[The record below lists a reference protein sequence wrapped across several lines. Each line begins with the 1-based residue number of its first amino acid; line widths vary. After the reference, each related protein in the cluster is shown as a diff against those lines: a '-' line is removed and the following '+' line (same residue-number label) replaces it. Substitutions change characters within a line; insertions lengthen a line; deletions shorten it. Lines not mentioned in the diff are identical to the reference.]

1 MQDSNALNFEFADKF
16 GLQSGFENSEFNP
29 GEEKYTSGDVQI
41 IKLLKDLQPNA
52 KLLDYTHSNYQA
64 LYISQYYGFE
74 GRHTPPEKPAFT
86 YTDKNGNTKSA
97 LFKAQLNTK
106 PGQIDTSTTFQL
118 KLNLSAKTK
127 ECNYQLSVPYYV
139 ELGTTST
146 PASAVILETSD
157 FEDLEYYI
165 EISRGRIID
174 SFSKIVQR
182 QFLSEINAYAGR
194 ASELKWLY
202 ERAPDFALD
211 KRADEKLTK
220 DLITL
225 LNYDTEGWFWF
236 FKDSSTAFIKCIE
249 HIKDHFE
256 LFKYLAAQPGLV
268 YRIYRSLDKVSEWNN
283 KLEENR
289 MIFASIVDRICKD
302 MGYYQL
308 AYDNNEGPASFRV
321 DNEHYV
327 ESFVLE
333 DGDDNGGRI
342 KLNQIEIQSFER
354 SPLKVSEGGVDY
366 EIEVQPR
373 KDDVLIKSYFL
384 NPLQLV
390 ELRNKEG
397 KAEYHSALFIKALAD
412 NKKWDDIEHSIRI
425 GVDIVGV
432 TFSAITLGAGT
443 TPFWTAIAVADL
455 ALMGSDLILDGLRP
469 EIEKLEH
476 GPEFLEIWDS
486 IYYTGGAVT
495 GIVTTPALI
504 QSLGR
509 MARLATLLLKTASKG
524 TQNFLKVAIV
534 TAALDRGIAN
544 FTKSTTRVLFSASEV
559 ADASANILQERNVQ
573 RAMDAG
579 AVFAMRDVEDAGNI
593 SREFLLVDEYGVIL
607 EGRAKTIRKTLQ
619 SLNSSSKVRIKKKK
633 AFKRFIQ
640 TWSVRDITELPLE
653 TLIKNLRGYTPQA
666 NRIADLIEEEKMFVI
681 ICENTKFNKIL
692 TENPHFDPT
701 KISPDDL
708 YEIERT
714 MAFQDGEFT
723 YFRKN
728 LTVEELM
735 SAIVHE
741 GSHVLEDLQELN
753 LNIYSSEKRA
763 YFHERA
769 FQIATGSHVDFESI
783 AEMREAIFKSY
794 P

>member
-29 GEEKYTSGDVQI
+29 SEEKYTSGDVQI

-74 GRHTPPEKPAFT
+74 GRHTPPEKPAFS

-139 ELGTTST
+139 ELGATST

-194 ASELKWLY
+194 ANELKWLY

-236 FKDSSTAFIKCIE
+236 FKDSSTAFIRCIE

-256 LFKYLAAQPGLV
+256 LFKYLAAQPELV
-268 YRIYRSLDKVSEWNN
+268 YKIYRSLDKVSEWNN

-289 MIFASIVDRICKD
+289 MIFASIVDAICRD

-342 KLNQIEIQSFER
+342 QLNQIEIQSFER

-432 TFSAITLGAGT
+432 TFSAITLGAGA
-443 TPFWTAIAVADL
+443 TPFWTAVAVADL
-455 ALMGSDLILDGLRP
+455 ALMGSDLILDGIRP

-486 IYYTGGAVT
+486 IYYTGGAIT

-534 TAALDRGIAN
+534 TAALDRGITN

-559 ADASANILQERNVQ
+559 SDASADILQERSIQRMMDGGLIFGMDDLMVGEVVERNFFVVFEGNAIAAGTAKEIRKALKPLKGKHGIDITKTARAWANDSPDAVSSLWQINRLNGKKNCANVALATDRTLAGTPTSALPNALVTFLTNKGPISIYTPNFGTPLFILENIVGSKFVKMTLEEIRGTLKPGQ
-573 RAMDAG
+573 RG
-579 AVFAMRDVEDAGNI
+579 IVHGRKYGKRITHVFNVINENGI
-593 SREFLLVDEYGVIL
+593 VKFLDSQPQPKDFNSFSPHAKLIYDEYEL
-607 EGRAKTIRKTLQ
+607 LPT
-619 SLNSSSKVRIKKKK
+619 N
-633 AFKRFIQ
+633 FK
-640 TWSVRDITELPLE
+640 
-653 TLIKNLRGYTPQA
+653 
-666 NRIADLIEEEKMFVI
+666 
-681 ICENTKFNKIL
+681 L
-692 TENPHFDPT
+692 T
-701 KISPDDL
+701 
-708 YEIERT
+708 
-714 MAFQDGEFT
+714 
-723 YFRKN
+723 
-728 LTVEELM
+728 
-735 SAIVHE
+735 HE
-741 GSHVLEDLQELN
+741 
-753 LNIYSSEKRA
+753 
-763 YFHERA
+763 
-769 FQIATGSHVDFESI
+769 
-783 AEMREAIFKSY
+783 
-794 P
+794 